1 MQVSRVKPEE
11 WHLHRFRDTVAT
23 RWLLVGIDVRTVQ
36 VWLGHESLATTQK
49 YLEPSKETQEQLD
62 RMKLPFYE
70 PVERDTDTLRVLG
83 GGSCFRQYI
92 CRMRH
97 DQSVSNLCR

>member
-23 RWLLVGIDVRTVQ
+23 RWLL
-36 VWLGHESLATTQK
+36 
-49 YLEPSKETQEQLD
+49 EPSKETQEQLD

-70 PVERDTDTLRVLG
+70 PVCDTDTLRVLG
-83 GGSCFRQYI
+83 AVVV
-92 CRMRH
+92 
-97 DQSVSNLCR
+97 SVNTFVV